1 MSVAYRRFVVA
12 SVCVASCLGPLSAS
26 ATPKARRAAVQQQPA
41 KADDPLQAAAAERD
55 ALVARIGE
63 LEAIQGVE
71 HCARWL
77 SGQAWDTQ
85 DPWIHIMAARTWLK
99 VQTSAATLDRAAFH
113 AREAVALADAPPVPR
128 IDADEV
134 ARVHAESESLQR
146 SVAERRAEIRRVR
159 ADLRAADRQIRR
171 GRRELLAGGAMMAVA
186 ALGGGLALG
195 GSAYKRRFDE
205 TIAPVLEAEL
215 PVDLTPLR
223 ALDVQGSQML
233 VAGAVLAAVGVVAG
247 VPLLALGGRDLRLGR
262 QQRGRLS
269 LGVQPGPGGLSL
281 VGRFGAR

>member
-1 MSVAYRRFVVA
+1 MSVAYRRPVLAFVCA
-12 SVCVASCLGPLSAS
+12 ASCLGPLPAS
-26 ATPKARRAAVQQQPA
+26 ATPKAPRRPAAA
-41 KADDPLQAAAAERD
+41 EARATIDPLVAAAAERD
-55 ALVARIGE
+55 ALIGRVGE

-85 DPWIHIMAARTWLK
+85 DPWIHIMSGRTWLK
-99 VQTSAATLDRAAFH
+99 VQTSTATLDRAAFH

-128 IDADEV
+128 IAAGEI
-134 ARVHAESESLQR
+134 AQIHAEADSLLR
-146 SVAERRAEIRRVR
+146 SVAARRAEIRRAR
-159 ADLRAADRQIRR
+159 ADRRAAERQIRR
-171 GRRELLAGGAMMAVA
+171 GRRELIAGGAMMVVA

-195 GSAYKRRFDE
+195 GATYKRRFDE

-215 PVDLTPLR
+215 PVDLAPLR
-223 ALDVQGSQML
+223 ALEVTGDQML
-233 VAGAVLAAVGVVAG
+233 AAGAVLAAVGVAAG

-269 LGVQPGPGGLSL
+269 LQLQPGLGSLSL
-281 VGRFGAR
+281 VGRFGPR

>member
-1 MSVAYRRFVVA
+1 MLAF
-12 SVCVASCLGPLSAS
+12 VCVASFLAPLPAS
-26 ATPKARRAAVQQQPA
+26 ATPKAPRRVQQASKP
-41 KADDPLQAAAAERD
+41 DDPLIAAAAERD

-99 VQTSAATLDRAAFH
+99 VQTSTATLDRAAFH
-113 AREAVALADAPPVPR
+113 AREAVALADMPPAPR
-128 IDADEV
+128 IGAGEV
-134 ARVHAESESLQR
+134 ARVHAEAESLQL

-159 ADLRAADRQIRR
+159 ADRRAADRQIRR
-171 GRRELLAGGAMMAVA
+171 GRRELIAGGAMMVVA

-195 GSAYKRRFDE
+195 GATYKRRFDE

-215 PVDLTPLR
+215 PVDLSPLR

-233 VAGAVLAAVGVVAG
+233 AAGAVLAAVGVAAG
-247 VPLLALGGRDLRLGR
+247 APLLALGARDLRLGR
-262 QQRGRLS
+262 QRRGQLS
-269 LGVQPGPGGLSL
+269 LQVQPGPGGLSL